1 MMEGK
6 KTTSPIGIMAGA
18 LAAMTERAC
27 EAERQRDA
35 AKEDARN
42 WYEGYQRKDAQVK
55 DLELK
60 LETEKE
66 AHRKTRKDLQ
76 RALAPVQ
83 KGEG

>member
-1 MMEGK
+1 MDK
-6 KTTSPIGIMAGA
+6 NIKTPIEA
-18 LAAMTERAC
+18 LAFTLGEMTARAM

-35 AKEDARN
+35 AKEDANN
-42 WYEGYQRKDAQVK
+42 WYDLYQRKEAQVK

-60 LETEKE
+60 LETEME

-76 RALAPVQ
+76 RALASTQ